1 MECEVHRVCLFLT
14 YHHRIQHS
22 LNETVAS
29 WNLHKVRTAG
39 NKTPLALYQLS
50 REKAINQGY
59 WTGDPGDDVGAVSDN
74 YGEDP
79 RERFSPADELADDP
93 HTADYRDFENDV
105 EMEREAGIFV
115 NDDEEI
121 KAAKECL
128 DGYDFEAEDGNF
140 GLDVYCNAVTRL
152 TALIYSDSS

>member
-1 MECEVHRVCLFLT
+1 MESEVQRVCLFLT
-14 YHHRIQHS
+14 YHNRIQHS
-22 LNETVAS
+22 LDETVAS

-59 WTGDPGDDVGAVSDN
+59 WTGDPGDDVTDISEN

-79 RERFSPADELADDP
+79 NEAYSPADELAEDP
-93 HTADYRDFENDV
+93 NAADNRDFENDV

-115 NDDEEI
+115 NNDEEI
-121 KAAKECL
+121 EAARECL
-128 DGYDFEAEDGNF
+128 GDYDFTADDGNF
-140 GLDVYCNAVTRL
+140 GIDIYCNAVTRL
-152 TALIYSDSS
+152 TALYSGN